1 VQLGLLTLLSAWPGD
16 WHTSGAVGS
25 FGLAECSA
33 WCLAVER
40 CSGACCAC
48 GCVCVVGGGVCVC
61 CVCVCGCL
69 CVGVLCVLCVLCVC
83 CGCVVCACVCGCV
96 CVWASLCARPPV
108 LWLSSGAGWSVDL
121 AVCLAELQLGHLTLL
136 CVWHGRPLPLGQGL
150 WSWVLGHL

>member
-1 VQLGLLTLLSAWPGD
+1 
-16 WHTSGAVGS
+16 
-25 FGLAECSA
+25 
-33 WCLAVER
+33 
-40 CSGACCAC
+40 
-48 GCVCVVGGGVCVC
+48 VCVVCVCAGVCVWVCCVCCVC
-61 CVCVCGCL
+61 CVCV
-69 CVGVLCVLCVLCVC
+69 VGVLCVRVCV
-83 CGCVVCACVCGCV
+83 GV